1 MVDLVMELQIDRP
14 GQEQVV
20 EAGMELEQFSQPQGW
35 RHQAEI
41 DIGAGPLAP

>member
-20 EAGMELEQFSQPQGW
+20 EAGMQLEQLSQPQGW
-35 RHQAEI
+35 SHQAEI
-41 DIGAGPLAP
+41 DVGAGPLAP

>member
-20 EAGMELEQFSQPQGW
+20 EAGVELE
-35 RHQAEI
+35 
-41 DIGAGPLAP
+41 

>member
-20 EAGMELEQFSQPQGW
+20 EAGMELEELAKPQGW

-41 DIGAGPLAP
+41 DIGAGSLAP

>member
-14 GQEQVV
+14 GQQQVV
-20 EAGMELEQFSQPQGW
+20 KAGLELEQFSQLQGW

>member
-20 EAGMELEQFSQPQGW
+20 EAGLELEQLS
-35 RHQAEI
+35 
-41 DIGAGPLAP
+41 

>member
-20 EAGMELEQFSQPQGW
+20 EARVELEQLAQPQGG
-35 RHQAEI
+35 RHQAKI
-41 DIGAGPLAP
+41 QIGARPLAP

>member
-35 RHQAEI
+35 RYQAEI